1 MPVLRQPAYRPQP
14 VVWNTEAMPPEDL
27 DLSLPREKKE
37 QVPFGQSQDGY
48 EAGYRD
54 GFMAGQQEG
63 YRQGY
68 AAAER
73 EWRKEQEQLQQQFQ
87 RSLLALQKAAH
98 DEVVAFLARAEEAMT
113 ELAIEIAQKV
123 VEAEITTNPDIVR
136 RAVAQALQTLKG
148 TTITVR
154 VNPAD
159 FPFLG
164 NNLNLLKNEEQSGM
178 TVRFVPDE
186 SVERG
191 GIIAES
197 DQGVVDLQPQTKLAL
212 LRTEVL

>member
-1 MPVLRQPAYRPQP
+1 MPILRQPPYRPQP
-14 VVWNTEAMPPEDL
+14 VIWNTEAKLPENL
-27 DLSLPREKKE
+27 DLSLPIEKR
-37 QVPFGQSQDGY
+37 GQPPLGQRQGGY

-54 GFMAGQQEG
+54 GLMAGQQEG

-73 EWRKEQEQLQQQFQ
+73 EWQKEQEQLQQQIQ

-98 DEVVAFLARAEEAMT
+98 DEVAAFLARAEEAMT
-113 ELAIEIAQKV
+113 DLAIEIARKV
-123 VEAEITTNPDIVR
+123 VESEITTNPDIVR
-136 RAVAQALQTLKG
+136 KAVAQALQALKG
-148 TTITVR
+148 SVITVR

-159 FPFLG
+159 FHLLG
-164 NNLNLLKNEEQSGM
+164 DNLSLLRNEQGGM

-191 GIIAES
+191 GVIAES
-197 DQGVVDLQPQTKLAL
+197 EQGVVDLQPQTKLAL
-212 LRTEVL
+212 LQTEAL